1 MTWGCAKRV
10 CNSSTS
16 VHRQASDLG
25 LRAKLGPLSAMT
37 GHFIWYFWLL
47 SDQLL
52 RAKSALGHRPLTKA
66 LPILGSR

>member
-1 MTWGCAKRV
+1 MGVRQTSLQFLNVR
-10 CNSSTS
+10 SSPS
-16 VHRQASDLG
+16 FRLG
-25 LRAKLGPLSAMT
+25 LGAKLGPLSAMT